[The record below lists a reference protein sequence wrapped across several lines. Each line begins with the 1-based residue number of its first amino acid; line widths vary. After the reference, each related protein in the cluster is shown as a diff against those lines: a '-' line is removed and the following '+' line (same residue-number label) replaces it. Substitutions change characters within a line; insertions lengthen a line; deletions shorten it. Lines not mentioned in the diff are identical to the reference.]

1 MSEKHISS
9 RALFASL
16 TVGSGILL
24 AGCGGKIQ
32 NPEIGDTGVTRI
44 SMEGVIDYNQIQIP
58 KDTCVMESGTVYK
71 VMDKSTLTLPSIKSS
86 CYYDKSTDR
95 NVCYNEPNIQPI
107 IQLESENCT
116 AWYPTS
122 EVIESTDLDNK

>member
-1 MSEKHISS
+1 MSEKNISS
-9 RALFASL
+9 RAFLAGL
-16 TVGSGILL
+16 AIGGGLLL
-24 AGCGGKIQ
+24 AGCDNETI
-32 NPEIGDTGVTRI
+32 NPEIGDTGVVTN

-122 EVIESTDLDNK
+122 EVIKSTDLDNK